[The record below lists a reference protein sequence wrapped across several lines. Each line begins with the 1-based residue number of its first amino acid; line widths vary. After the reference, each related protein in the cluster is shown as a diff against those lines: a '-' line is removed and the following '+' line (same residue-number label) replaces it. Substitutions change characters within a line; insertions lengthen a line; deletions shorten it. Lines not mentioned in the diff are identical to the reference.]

1 MEMAVCPRMAS
12 GFPLALASE
21 GETVRIL
28 SVRRG
33 RNIQER
39 LLSMGIQVNDIIKV
53 MHRQAQGSVL
63 IAKGANHYALGG
75 GMAHKIQV
83 IREA

>member
-1 MEMAVCPRMAS
+1 MERGMCLAGAS
-12 GFPLALASE
+12 GFALALAGE
-21 GETVRIL
+21 GESVRMV

-39 LLSMGIQVNDIIKV
+39 LLSMGIKVDDIVKV
-53 MHRQAQGSVL
+53 VRRQNKGSVL
-63 IAKGANHYALGG
+63 VSKGDSRYAFGG

-83 IREA
+83 IREI

>member
-1 MEMAVCPRMAS
+1 MERGMCLAGAS
-12 GFPLALASE
+12 VFALALAGE
-21 GETVRIL
+21 GESVRIV

-39 LLSMGIQVNDIIKV
+39 LLSMGIKVNDIVKV
-53 MHRQAQGSVL
+53 VRRQNKGSVL
-63 IAKGANHYALGG
+63 VSKGDSRYAFGG

-83 IREA
+83 IREI